1 MTAQLPQVSRAD
13 KAFIIKAVHTNL
25 SAREQAGP
33 PEPGLD
39 AYIPELADIS
49 SRLDQHVMGNVVADG
64 TRALLLAK
72 LDLADVDVD
81 TWYRHIAHFFEVEAR
96 RRTGPNA
103 VKAQACLDAAF
114 PEGLAYVGG
123 KGAAR

>member
-33 PEPGLD
+33 PEPALD

-72 LDLADVDVD
+72 LDLADVDV
-81 TWYRHIAHFFEVEAR
+81 
-96 RRTGPNA
+96 A
-103 VKAQACLDAAF
+103 VLEQLVTLSWDVMNERY
-114 PEGLAYVGG
+114 PE
-123 KGAAR
+123 